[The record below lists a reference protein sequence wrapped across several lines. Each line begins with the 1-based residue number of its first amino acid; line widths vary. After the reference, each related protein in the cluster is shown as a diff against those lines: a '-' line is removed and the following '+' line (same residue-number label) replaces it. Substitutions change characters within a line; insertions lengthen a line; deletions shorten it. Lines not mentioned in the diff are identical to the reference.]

1 MIPDLNNPKDS
12 LQKPGTPSVP
22 SVERTLAILE
32 SLSEANTGL
41 TLPELSRRLSL
52 PKSST
57 HCLLLT
63 LERRGYLI
71 RNERTRR
78 YMLALKL
85 FSLANVALGGIK
97 LRDQASPFLQGLMQR
112 CRMTVHM
119 AVLEHDEAVI
129 VEKVEPP
136 PGVHR
141 IATWVGK
148 RLDLHCS
155 AVGKALI
162 AHLPEE
168 KLLSLVGEHR
178 LARYNDNTLTSLRRL
193 KQEIEE
199 TRRRGYS
206 IEDEEGELGCRC
218 IGAPVLGGPGEA
230 IAAISVAGTTAEV
243 QPETIPQIGDLVKQA
258 AFHIAEAIRSRRES
272 DVTSM

>member
-1 MIPDLNNPKDS
+1 MISYPDRSKDS

-63 LERRGYLI
+63 LERRGYLL

-78 YMLALKL
+78 YMLGLKL
-85 FSLANVALGGIK
+85 FSLANVALSGIK
-97 LRDQASPFLQGLMQR
+97 LREQASPFLHALMQR

-119 AVLEHDEAVI
+119 AILEHDEAVI

-136 PGVHR
+136 PGVRR

-162 AHLPEE
+162 AYLPEE
-168 KLLSLVGEHR
+168 KLLRLVGEHR
-178 LARYNDNTLTSLRRL
+178 LARYNENTLTSFRRL
-193 KQEIEE
+193 KEELDE

-218 IGAPVLGGPGEA
+218 IGAPVFTGPGEA
-230 IAAISVAGTTAEV
+230 IAAISVAGTTAEI
-243 QPETIPQIGDLVKQA
+243 QPETIPQIGELVKQT
-258 AFHIAEAIRSRRES
+258 AFHIAETIRSYQES
-272 DVTSM
+272 NVTSM

>member
-1 MIPDLNNPKDS
+1 MILDSPKDL

-32 SLSEANTGL
+32 SISEAKTGL
-41 TLPELSRRLSL
+41 TLPELSRRLRL

-85 FSLANVALGGIK
+85 FSLANVALSGIK
-97 LRDQASPFLQGLMQR
+97 LREQASSFLQALMQL

-119 AVLEHDEAVI
+119 AILEHDEAVI
-129 VEKVEPP
+129 IEKVEPP
-136 PGVHR
+136 PGVRR

-162 AHLPEE
+162 AYLPEE

-193 KQEIEE
+193 KQEIDE
-199 TRRRGYS
+199 TRRRGYA

-218 IGAPVLGGPGEA
+218 VGAPVLVGPEEA
-230 IAAISVAGTTAEV
+230 MAAISVAGTTAELPPEAISQTGERV
-243 QPETIPQIGDLVKQA
+243 KQTAFQIAETIRADHEFQV
-258 AFHIAEAIRSRRES
+258 
-272 DVTSM
+272 VSM

>member
-1 MIPDLNNPKDS
+1 MIPDLDNPKDS
-12 LQKPGTPSVP
+12 LQKAGTPSVP

-32 SLSEANTGL
+32 SLSEADTGL
-41 TLPELSRRLSL
+41 TLPELSRRLGL

-112 CRMTVHM
+112 SRMTVHM
-119 AVLEHDEAVI
+119 AVLERDEAVI
-129 VEKVEPP
+129 IEKVEPP
-136 PGVHR
+136 PGVRR

-155 AVGKALI
+155 GVGKALI
-162 AHLPEE
+162 AYLPEE
-168 KLLSLVGEHR
+168 RLVSLVDERR
-178 LARYNDNTLTSLRRL
+178 LARYNDNTLTSFRRL
-193 KQEIEE
+193 KQELEE
-199 TRRRGYS
+199 TRHRGYS
-206 IEDEEGELGCRC
+206 IEDEEGELGTRC
-218 IGAPVLGGPGEA
+218 IGAPVLVGSEEA
-230 IAAISVAGTTAEV
+230 IAAISVAGTTVEI
-243 QPETIPQIGDLVKQA
+243 QPETIPQTGELVKQT
-258 AFHIAEAIRSRRES
+258 AFHIAEAIPSHQES
-272 DVTSM
+272 YVTSM

>member
-1 MIPDLNNPKDS
+1 MMIPDISKELV
-12 LQKPGTPSVP
+12 QKPGTPSVP

-71 RNERTRR
+71 RNERTHR

-97 LRDQASPFLQGLMQR
+97 LREQASPFLHALMQR

-136 PGVHR
+136 PGVRR
-141 IATWVGK
+141 IPTWVGK

-155 AVGKALI
+155 GVGKALI
-162 AHLPEE
+162 AYLPEE
-168 KLLSLVGEHR
+168 RLLSLVDEHR
-178 LARYNDNTLTSLRRL
+178 LARYNDNTLTSFRRL
-193 KQEIEE
+193 KQELEE

-206 IEDEEGELGCRC
+206 IEDEEGELGTRC
-218 IGAPVLGGPGEA
+218 IGAPVLAGPEEA
-230 IAAISVAGTTAEV
+230 IAAISVAGTTAEI
-243 QPETIPQIGDLVKQA
+243 QHETIPQTGELVKQT
-258 AFHIAEAIRSRRES
+258 AFHIAETIPSSQES
-272 DVTSM
+272 HKTSM

>member
-1 MIPDLNNPKDS
+1 MTPDLNSSKDS

-32 SLSEANTGL
+32 SLSEVNTGL
-41 TLPELSRRLSL
+41 TLPELSRRLRL

-63 LERRGYLI
+63 LQRRGYLI
-71 RNERTRR
+71 RNERTHR

-85 FSLANVALGGIK
+85 FSLANVALGGIQ
-97 LRDQASPFLQGLMQR
+97 LREQALPFLHALMQR

-129 VEKVEPP
+129 IEKVEPP

-141 IATWVGK
+141 IPTWVGK

-155 AVGKALI
+155 GVGKALI
-162 AHLPEE
+162 AYLPEE
-168 KLLSLVGEHR
+168 RLLSLVDEHR
-178 LARYNDNTLTSLRRL
+178 LARYNDNTLTSFRRL
-193 KQEIEE
+193 KQELEE

-206 IEDEEGELGCRC
+206 IEDEEGELGTRC
-218 IGAPVLGGPGEA
+218 IGAPVLAGPEEA
-230 IAAISVAGTTAEV
+230 IAAISVAGTTVEI
-243 QPETIPQIGDLVKQA
+243 QPETIPQTGDLVKQT
-258 AFHIAEAIRSRRES
+258 AFHIAETISSHQES
-272 DVTSM
+272 YVTST